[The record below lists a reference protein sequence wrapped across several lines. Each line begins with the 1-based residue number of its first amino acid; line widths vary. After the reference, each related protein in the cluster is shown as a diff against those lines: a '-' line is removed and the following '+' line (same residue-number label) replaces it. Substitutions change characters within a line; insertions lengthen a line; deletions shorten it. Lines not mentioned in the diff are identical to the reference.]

1 MKTSE
6 FVYDLPAEAIAQE
19 AIEPRDAAR
28 LLDTR
33 TMTDRVFSDLPDLLE
48 PADVVVVNRTRVRP
62 ARLVGVKDGSG
73 GRVEALLLR
82 PRGDGT
88 WEALLR
94 PTRRLREGA
103 VLRFGPLVTRLVA
116 DPVEGRGVLAAIEGD
131 FEAAAAEVGEVPL
144 PPYFHGTL
152 ADPERYQTIYAERPG
167 SAAAPTAGL
176 HFTDRVLAGLAERG
190 IGLVG
195 IDLEIGLDTFRPIAS
210 EAIEDHPM
218 HAERVVVTEG
228 VADEIARRR
237 SAGGRVV
244 AIGTTVVRSL
254 EAAAAATG
262 EVVPFEGET
271 RLFIRPGHRFRAVDL
286 VVTNFHVPGSTL
298 TVLVAALVGPRWRD
312 VYAEALARGYRFL
325 SFGDAMLAER
335 PA

>member
-1 MKTSE
+1 MQTSE
-6 FVYDLPAEAIAQE
+6 FLYDLPPESIAQE

-33 TMTDRVFSDLPDLLE
+33 SMTDRTFTDLPDLLA
-48 PADVVVVNRTRVRP
+48 PGDVVVVNRTRVRP
-62 ARLVGVKDGSG
+62 ARLVGVREPSG

-88 WEALLR
+88 WEALLK
-94 PTRRLREGA
+94 PARRLRGGSR
-103 VLRFGPLVTRLVA
+103 LRFGPLVAALA
-116 DPVEGRGVLAAIEGD
+116 GDPEDGRAVLIAVEGD
-131 FEAAAAEVGEVPL
+131 FAAAVAAVGEVPL

-152 ADPERYQTIYAERPG
+152 ADPERYQTIYAETPG

-176 HFTDRVLAGLAERG
+176 HFTDRVLGRLDERG
-190 IGLVG
+190 IAVVG
-195 IDLEIGLDTFRPIAS
+195 IDLEIGLDTFRPIAVD
-210 EAIEDHPM
+210 AIEDHPM
-218 HAERVVVTEG
+218 HAERVMIPGEA
-228 VADEIARRR
+228 ADEIERRR

-254 EAAAAATG
+254 EAAATGTGVVAA
-262 EVVPFEGET
+262 FDGET

-298 TVLVAALVGPRWRD
+298 VVLVASLLGPRWRS
-312 VYAEALARGYRFL
+312 VYAEALTRGYRFL
-325 SFGDAMLAER
+325 SFGDAMLAEVPR
-335 PA
+335 